1 MPTLLADNPLLT
13 LYRQNRLP
21 PVALLVP
28 NDSTTE
34 RWIGELIDTLSIGP
48 GDIFRFAD
56 ETGLKMIDA
65 KAIRRF
71 VQQSRHLA
79 AIKLIIIKEAADIT
93 PEAANALLK
102 TLEEP
107 PLATHFVLTTNRP
120 EAILPTVR
128 SRCQLIR
135 SSGTADEH
143 VDSAD
148 QSYPLLTRRPLSEY
162 LTLAKEMAA
171 SDTDL
176 ARLFDYWLVWLA
188 KQAPA
193 AINQRWLEITL
204 RYRQVASSSANRRL
218 LLDNFFLELYNS
230 D

>member
-1 MPTLLADNPLLT
+1 MPTLLADNPLFT
-13 LYRQNRLP
+13 LFNQDRLP

-48 GDIFRFAD
+48 GDIFRFAN
-56 ETGLKMIDA
+56 EAGLKMIDA

-71 VQQSRHLA
+71 VQQSRHQA

-162 LTLAKEMAA
+162 FTLAKEMAA
-171 SDTDL
+171 SETDL
-176 ARLFDYWLVWLA
+176 ARLFDYWLIWLA

-204 RYRQVASSSANRRL
+204 RYRQLASSTANRRL